1 MTLYGSFKS
10 QDNKFRY
17 ELNIINSGEQK
28 VIPVR
33 MSANPFTLTYET
45 PDNLLSPVR
54 TSTAVVEVLA
64 NKANDFLFDFVPSE
78 PNETAVFLRKSV
90 GGEKLLTWFGFVA
103 PNRYDN
109 DYSSSSDVI
118 SFECRCPLSVLE
130 DLPYISE
137 QKETLYISQILY
149 KVFNRVNA
157 KGRIKNFYVHKTFTL
172 ANDEAKGFAD
182 LRISERNFFD
192 KKEDENQPDSE
203 VAWNCKEVL
212 EEVCKWLNLTAI
224 IVGDNIYLFDV
235 EELQSNTIAFINIRF
250 YNAMTAN

>member
-1 MTLYGSFKS
+1 MTLYGNFKS
-10 QDNKFRY
+10 LDNKFRY

-78 PNETAVFLRKSV
+78 PTETAVFLRKSV
-90 GGEKLLTWFGFVA
+90 GSEKLLTWFGFVT

-118 SFECRCPLSVLE
+118 SFECRC
-130 DLPYISE
+130 
-137 QKETLYISQILY
+137 IL
-149 KVFNRVNA
+149 
-157 KGRIKNFYVHKTFTL
+157 
-172 ANDEAKGFAD
+172 
-182 LRISERNFFD
+182 
-192 KKEDENQPDSE
+192 
-203 VAWNCKEVL
+203 
-212 EEVCKWLNLTAI
+212 
-224 IVGDNIYLFDV
+224 
-235 EELQSNTIAFINIRF
+235 
-250 YNAMTAN
+250 